1 MSEHDPYQEPTQDEG
16 LPGAPEPQDAST
28 GRTREPAL
36 SPDDTQPQPMVDGPR
51 TAGPW
56 VRPELPPAED
66 DTSPRPPRSPR
77 AGATPARPLLMVMV
91 MVLMLCICATSVGL
105 AGVAGYRD
113 GLATNEAKATQTIAT
128 EIADQYAAAVGDMD
142 AGLYELAIARF
153 EWIVETVRPP
163 ARYLGDSAARLSAA
177 RTAAAVTPSPT
188 SAPTEAA
195 TSTPTFTPE
204 PTRTPVPAPATEAT
218 PAPDMSDPEYLYDQA
233 ARASRLGRYE
243 EAIEWLRSL
252 QALDPN
258 HRPQEAHAMLM
269 EALTLQGTIYLR
281 GANEDGEDKLAR
293 GVLLIYEASDLGR
306 VEPQGLLYEAD
317 VAERYLN
324 ARNYLNGGNYAQAI
338 AILEQL
344 CAEAE
349 STCNW
354 GYRGVSVRD
363 LLERARAG
371 GPAPGETDGS

>member
-1 MSEHDPYQEPTQDEG
+1 MSEHDPHKEPTRDER
-16 LPGAPEPQDAST
+16 LPDAPLDPTS
-28 GRTREPAL
+28 EPAL
-36 SPDDTQPQPMVDGPR
+36 SPDDTQPQRLVDAPR
-51 TAGPW
+51 AAGPW
-56 VRPELPPAED
+56 IKPERPPAED
-66 DTSPRPPRSPR
+66 DTSPRPPRP
-77 AGATPARPLLMVMV
+77 GATPARPLLMVIV
-91 MVLMLCICATSVGL
+91 MALMLCICVTAVGL

-113 GLATNEAKATQTIAT
+113 GLATNEAKATQTVAT
-128 EIADQYAAAVGDMD
+128 EIAAQYAAGLENLD
-142 AGLYELAIARF
+142 AGLFELAIARF

-163 ARYLGDSAARLSAA
+163 ARYLGDSQAMLSVA
-177 RTAAAVTPSPT
+177 RTAAAVTPTPT
-188 SAPTEAA
+188 AAPTEAA
-195 TSTPTFTPE
+195 TPTPTFTPE

-218 PAPDMSDPEYLYDQA
+218 PAPDMSDPAYLYEQA
-233 ARASRLGRYE
+233 ARASRLARYE

-258 HRPQEAHAMLM
+258 HRPQETHAMLM

-306 VEPQGLLYEAD
+306 VEPQSLLYEAD

-354 GYRGVSVRD
+354 GYRGTSVRD

-371 GPAPGETDGS
+371 GAADGP

>member
-1 MSEHDPYQEPTQDEG
+1 MSEHDRHDEASQDD
-16 LPGAPEPQDAST
+16 LIPDAPEPVEPPIEVTS
-28 GRTREPAL
+28 EPAV
-36 SPDDTQPQPMVDGPR
+36 SHDDTQPNAPVDELR
-51 TAGPW
+51 APW
-56 VRPELPPAED
+56 VRPELPPADD
-66 DTSPRPPRSPR
+66 DTSPRPPRPPR
-77 AGATPARPLLMVMV
+77 PAATPARSLLMVMV
-91 MVLMLCICATSVGL
+91 MALTLCICGTAVGL

-128 EIADQYAAAVGDMD
+128 EIAEQYAAGLENME

-163 ARYLGDSAARLSAA
+163 ARYLGDSASRLSVA
-177 RTAAAVTPSPT
+177 RTAAAVTPTPT
-188 SAPTEAA
+188 AAPTEAA
-195 TSTPTFTPE
+195 TLTPTRTPE

-218 PAPDMSDPEYLYDQA
+218 PAPDMSDPAYLYDQA
-233 ARASRLGRYE
+233 ARASRLARYE

-281 GANEDGEDKLAR
+281 GANEDGEDRLAR

-306 VEPQGLLYEAD
+306 VEPQSLLYEAD

-338 AILEQL
+338 GILEQL

-354 GYRGVSVRD
+354 GYRGTSVRD

-371 GPAPGETDGS
+371 GPAPGEADGS